1 VERIAAKSVTGGA
14 LAPGLQPRT
23 GVEWWMWLLGAV
35 IVVGALWII
44 AGAIGFRRNL
54 RGDE

>member
-14 LAPGLQPRT
+14 LAPALQPRT

-54 RGDE
+54 RGVE